1 MALPG
6 VTVAKPNF
14 TVRGNIQYKL
24 LQGCF
29 ALTLRRFWLG
39 VRANVA
45 SGALQFWLAPTVKFA
60 FGFKPA
66 IGP

>member
-1 MALPG
+1 M
-6 VTVAKPNF
+6 
-14 TVRGNIQYKL
+14 

-29 ALTLRRFWLG
+29 ALTLRQFWLG

-45 SGALQFWLAPTVKFA
+45 SVALQVWLAPTVKFG

-66 IGP
+66 LDR